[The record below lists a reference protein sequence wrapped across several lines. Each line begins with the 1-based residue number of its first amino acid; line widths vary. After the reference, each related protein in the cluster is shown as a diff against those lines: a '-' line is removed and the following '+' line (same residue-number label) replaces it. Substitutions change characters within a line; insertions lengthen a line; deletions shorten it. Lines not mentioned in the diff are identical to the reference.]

1 MNRPI
6 ALGLA
11 MLTGAVFGAAAVSGL
26 NAQGK
31 APGAYVVIDIST
43 ISDPAT
49 FKTLIPI
56 ADKSMK
62 EFNATNVVRT
72 QKMVGLDGAAPPQR
86 FVVISFDSMDKA
98 KAWYD
103 SALTKEVTGIRLKS
117 TTSRSFIADG
127 SVN

>member
-43 ISDPAT
+43 ISDPAAC
-49 FKTLIPI
+49 IQPI
-56 ADKSMK
+56 DEAA
-62 EFNATNVVRT
+62 FH
-72 QKMVGLDGAAPPQR
+72 GLFIRGFPSLPAA
-86 FVVISFDSMDKA
+86 
-98 KAWYD
+98 
-103 SALTKEVTGIRLKS
+103 L
-117 TTSRSFIADG
+117 
-127 SVN
+127 